1 MSTPSPLRP
10 RTVSLGDQAGENL
23 RYIRETMERSASFT
37 AVSGRGGMLM
47 GAIALG
53 AAATAWRQPD
63 VWRWLLAWLG
73 AAAAAFVVGSA
84 SLAAKARTAGT
95 SLAAGPGRKFAI
107 AFAPPIL
114 AGAALTV
121 ALWRGG
127 SPGFLPG
134 VWLMLYG
141 TAVMAGGAFSVR
153 LVPRMGFCFL
163 LLGAAALFSPPEWG
177 NAFLAAGFGGLH
189 IIFGF
194 LIARRHGG

>member
-1 MSTPSPLRP
+1 MSAPSPIRP

-37 AVSGRGGMLM
+37 AVPGRGGMLM
-47 GAIALG
+47 GAIAI
-53 AAATAWRQPD
+53 
-63 VWRWLLAWLG
+63 G
-73 AAAAAFVVGSA
+73 AAAAGWRQTDPWRWLAIWMSAAVAATVVGA
-84 SLAAKARTAGT
+84 VSLVAKARAART

-114 AGAALTV
+114 AGAALTI

-127 SPGFLPG
+127 SPGLLPG

-141 TAVMAGGAFSVR
+141 IAVMASGAFSVR
-153 LVPRMGFCFL
+153 LVPRMGLCFL
-163 LLGAAALFSPPEWG
+163 VLGVAALFSPSEWA
-177 NAFLAAGFGGLH
+177 NAYLAAGFGGLH